1 MIKLKLENFSTGYK
15 NKIIIDSINLSINA
29 GEWLGII
36 GANGSGKSTLIKGIC
51 RIIKPQKGKVLLN
64 GKNIIF
70 LSNKSISQQ
79 ISFLPQGINS
89 KLSISVS
96 DLVALGRSP
105 YKNFWDFDLTKN
117 DKSIIEESLKLVEIL
132 DLKDCLLSEI
142 SGGQRQRAFLAL
154 ALAQETEIIIL
165 DEPTNYLDI
174 NHQIKFLQILKDL
187 QFKKHLTIITVL
199 HDLNLCA
206 RFSDQIAALK
216 NGLLIE
222 VGEPKDTLN
231 KNIIKNIFD
240 INVLISKTKYGQQF
254 YPVD

>member
-1 MIKLKLENFSTGYK
+1 MIKIKLENFSTGYK
-15 NKIIIDSINLSINA
+15 NKIIIDSINLSINS

-51 RIIKPQKGKVLLN
+51 RIIKPQKGKVFLR
-64 GKNIIF
+64 GKDINN

-89 KLSISVS
+89 NLSISVS

-132 DLKDCLLSEI
+132 ELKDCLLSEI

-154 ALAQETEIIIL
+154 ALAQETEIIVL

-187 QFKKHLTIITVL
+187 QLKKNLTIITVL

-216 NGLLIE
+216 DGLLIE
-222 VGEPKDTLN
+222 VGDPKDILN
-231 KNIIKNIFD
+231 NNIIKNIFD

>member
-1 MIKLKLENFSTGYK
+1 MENIKLENFSTGYK

-29 GEWLGII
+29 GEWFGII

-51 RIIKPQKGKVLLN
+51 RIIKPQNGKVFLR
-64 GKNIIF
+64 GKDINN

-89 KLSISVS
+89 NLSISVS

-117 DKSIIEESLKLVEIL
+117 DQSIIEESLKLVDIL
-132 DLKDCLLSEI
+132 ELKDCLLSEI

-154 ALAQETEIIIL
+154 ALAQETEIIVL

-187 QFKKHLTIITVL
+187 QLKKNLTIITVL

-222 VGEPKDTLN
+222 VGDPKDILN
-231 KNIIKNIFD
+231 KNTIKNIFD
-240 INVLISKTKYGQQF
+240 INVLISNTKYGQQF

>member
-15 NKIIIDSINLSINA
+15 NKIIIDSINLSINE
-29 GEWLGII
+29 GEWFGII

-51 RIIKPQKGKVLLN
+51 RIIKPQKGKVFLK
-64 GKNIIF
+64 GKDINN

-222 VGEPKDTLN
+222 VGEPKDILN

>member
-1 MIKLKLENFSTGYK
+1 MIKLKLDNLSAGYK
-15 NKIIIDSINLSINA
+15 NKIIINSINLSINS

-36 GANGSGKSTLIKGIC
+36 GSNGSGKSTLIKGIC
-51 RIIKPQKGKVLLN
+51 RIIKPHKGKVFLK
-64 GKNIIF
+64 GKDIKY
-70 LSNKSISQQ
+70 LTNKYISQQ

-89 KLSISVS
+89 NLSISVS

-105 YKNFWDFDLTKN
+105 YKSFWNFNLTKN
-117 DKSIIEESLKLVEIL
+117 DQYIIEESLKLVEIF
-132 DLKDCLLSEI
+132 DLKDCLLNEI

-174 NHQIKFLQILKDL
+174 NHQIKFLRILKDL
-187 QFKKHLTIITVL
+187 QLRKKLTIITVL

-216 NGLLIE
+216 TGLLVE
-222 VGEPKDTLN
+222 VGKPKDVLN

-240 INVLISKTKYGQQF
+240 INVLITETEYGKQF